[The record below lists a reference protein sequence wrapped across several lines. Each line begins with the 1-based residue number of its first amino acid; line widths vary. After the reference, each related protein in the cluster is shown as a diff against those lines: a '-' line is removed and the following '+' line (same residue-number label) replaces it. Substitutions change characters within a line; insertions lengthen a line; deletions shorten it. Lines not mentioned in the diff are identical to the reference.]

1 MGAGLATMQV
11 WNEEDAEDEVL
22 AMVVRTG
29 LHTSMGGMMRQVDY
43 NAMPA
48 RNQLIRV
55 GLSACQSK
63 PFSMKCFKM
72 AYSAIPEATG
82 GRGEGGWGG
91 GFWTRT
97 GCVGGSG
104 GIRQGG
110 QLGSS
115 TPPEVQGPLCR
126 SSSG

>member
-22 AMVVRTG
+22 AMIVRTG

-55 GLSACQSK
+55 GLSA
-63 PFSMKCFKM
+63 
-72 AYSAIPEATG
+72 
-82 GRGEGGWGG
+82 
-91 GFWTRT
+91 
-97 GCVGGSG
+97 
-104 GIRQGG
+104 
-110 QLGSS
+110 
-115 TPPEVQGPLCR
+115 
-126 SSSG
+126 